1 MVVISRW
8 LAVPTLLLKTLLQQ
22 VPSTGSQLQ
31 TQHPQ
36 ALVLASGG
44 FNHASLSAAPPTAH
58 RTLPVTQVPA
68 KLWT

>member
-8 LAVPTLLLKTLLQQ
+8 LAVPISPLQTLLQQ
-22 VPSTGSQLQ
+22 VPSAGSQLQ

-44 FNHASLSAAPPTAH
+44 FNHASLSAAPPTPH
-58 RTLPVTQVPA
+58 RTLTVTQGPA